1 MANRAYVTFW
11 LRNYSEQ
18 GMLEQFERLL
28 ETVPLSSP
36 GPGFRRLIVRAIG
49 PAEIPL
55 AEHDLRVA
63 NVKPADIIALA
74 KEYVN
79 ADTAYE
85 VEASWD
91 LWRWDADTSRWLRG
105 PEPLL
110 LTCQGEAYDDGAAG
124 ASGHFLVD
132 AGLEHLYTGHAG
144 LLGSGS
150 AEPRYAPA
158 DPLEAK
164 FLAVMSQEESLHE
177 YHEKTRQNIQ
187 QLMNWVQAV
196 AQALP
201 IENFTLWSEG
211 EENLEARLDEI
222 LAVR

>member
-1 MANRAYVTFW
+1 MANRDYITFW
-11 LRNYSEQ
+11 SSNFTEQ
-18 GMLEQFERLL
+18 TMLEQFEHLL
-28 ETVPLSSP
+28 RTVPVSSADA
-36 GPGFRRLIVRAIG
+36 GFQRLIVRAIG

-55 AEHDLRVA
+55 AEHDLRGVGM
-63 NVKPADIIALA
+63 KPADIAALA
-74 KEYVN
+74 REYVN
-79 ADTAYE
+79 ADTAFE

-91 LWRWDADTSRWLRG
+91 LWRWDADTGHWIRG

-110 LTCQGEAYDDGAAG
+110 LTCQGEAYDDGTAG

-144 LLGSGS
+144 LLGSG
-150 AEPRYAPA
+150 AARYSPA
-158 DPLEAK
+158 GHIETE
-164 FLAVMSQEESLHE
+164 FLAVMSQEENLHE
-177 YHEKTRQNIQ
+177 YQERTRQNIQ
-187 QLMNWVQAV
+187 QLMHWVQTV

-201 IENFTLWSEG
+201 IERFTVWSEG

>member
-1 MANRAYVTFW
+1 MANRAYITFW
-11 LRNYSEQ
+11 SRNFTEQ
-18 GMLEQFERLL
+18 TMLEQFEHLL
-28 ETVPLSSP
+28 RTVPVSSVD
-36 GPGFRRLIVRAIG
+36 GFRRLTVRAIG

-55 AEHDLRVA
+55 AEHDLRGVEM
-63 NVKPADIIALA
+63 KPADLIALA
-74 KEYVN
+74 REYSN
-79 ADTAYE
+79 ADSAFE

-91 LWRWDADTSRWLRG
+91 IWRWDAETGRWIRG

-110 LTCQGEAYDDGAAG
+110 LTCQGEAYDDGAA
-124 ASGHFLVD
+124 AESGHFLVD

-144 LLGSGS
+144 LLGPG
-150 AEPRYAPA
+150 ALRYAPA
-158 DPLEAK
+158 DAIEAE
-164 FLAVMSQEESLHE
+164 FLAVMSEKENLQE

-187 QLMNWVQAV
+187 QLMQWVQSV

-201 IENFTLWSEG
+201 IERFAVWSEG

>member
-1 MANRAYVTFW
+1 MANRAYITFW

-28 ETVPLSSP
+28 DTVPLSSA

-55 AEHDLRVA
+55 AEHDLRGV
-63 NVKPADIIALA
+63 NVKPADIVALA
-74 KEYVN
+74 KEYLN

-91 LWRWDADTSRWLRG
+91 LWRWDFDTSRWIRG

-110 LTCQGEAYDDGAAG
+110 LTCQGEAYDDAAAF
-124 ASGHFLVD
+124 ASGHFLID

-144 LLGSGS
+144 LLGSSGV
-150 AEPRYAPA
+150 RYEPA
-158 DPLEAK
+158 DSIEAE
-164 FLAVMSQEESLHE
+164 FLAVMSQEENLHE

-187 QLMNWVQAV
+187 QLMHWVQTV

-201 IENFTLWSEG
+201 IERFTVWSEG